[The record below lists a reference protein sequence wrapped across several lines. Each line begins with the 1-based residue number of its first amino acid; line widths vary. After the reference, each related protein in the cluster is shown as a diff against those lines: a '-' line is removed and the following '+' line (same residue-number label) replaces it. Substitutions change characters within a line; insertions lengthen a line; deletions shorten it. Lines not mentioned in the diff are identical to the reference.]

1 MKSPNSSRRVPV
13 GCIKIGRF
21 WAVLNSEA
29 PCFFLNR
36 KRCIACCLNKGNPW
50 GVAIIHQESR
60 SRKIWFKVKIKIKRV
75 EINNWEKLKR
85 LPPAKKAQTGMAF
98 SGHVNRM
105 PQQSLVPHSPLL
117 LNSFLLTMTGKMS
130 APIDNN
136 TPARVLFVTDVASF
150 LSIKRHYRFKMA
162 GNRRC
167 KAQRVSIFIN

>member
-1 MKSPNSSRRVPV
+1 MERRQYNLDIHFKGEVMAPDEVAKFFKKSTSWVYKNWKILGGVKLGGSLFFPNQEEMYSLLFEQRKPV
-13 GCIKIGRF
+13 GSS
-21 WAVLNSEA
+21 L
-29 PCFFLNR
+29 
-36 KRCIACCLNKGNPW
+36 
-50 GVAIIHQESR
+50 HQKSR

-130 APIDNN
+130 GPIDNN
-136 TPARVLFVTDVASF
+136 TPARVLFV
-150 LSIKRHYRFKMA
+150 
-162 GNRRC
+162 
-167 KAQRVSIFIN
+167 FIN